1 MSASIVL
8 SLVLL
13 AVGVVALPC
22 GPAIVVA
29 AVQWEAWAIAAVVT
43 LAVTL
48 ATLGVVV

>member
-1 MSASIVL
+1 MSAS
-8 SLVLL
+8 LVLFL
-13 AVGVVALPC
+13 ILVVGVVALLC